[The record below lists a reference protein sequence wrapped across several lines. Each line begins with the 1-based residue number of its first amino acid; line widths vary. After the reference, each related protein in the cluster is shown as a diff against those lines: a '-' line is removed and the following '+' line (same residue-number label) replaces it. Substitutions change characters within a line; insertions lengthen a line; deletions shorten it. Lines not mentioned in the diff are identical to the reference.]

1 MTMDDTVGLKVN
13 ENQLWFTEFAM
24 THVIISAEVLENL
37 SLRLEDMSQVTII
50 QNMYMYNQGSPLK
63 ASSSLRF
70 TSS

>member
-1 MTMDDTVGLKVN
+1 MDDTMGLKVN

-37 SLRLEDMSQVTII
+37 SLRLEDMSQVTTI
-50 QNMYMYNQGSPLK
+50 QNMYMYNQGRPLK
-63 ASSSLRF
+63 ASASLRL